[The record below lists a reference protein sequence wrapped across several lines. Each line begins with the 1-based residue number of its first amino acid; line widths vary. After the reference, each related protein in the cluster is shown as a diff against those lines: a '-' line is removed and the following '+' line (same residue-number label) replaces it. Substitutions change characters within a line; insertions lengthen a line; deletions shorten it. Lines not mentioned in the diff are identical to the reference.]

1 MKYSVIIVAAG
12 KGTRTGLTYNKVF
25 YKINNE
31 PIICKTLRP
40 FLTDEDCERIV
51 ISIAPTEQKDFE
63 SLITSPKVVY
73 TFGGATRQE
82 SAYLGLAKVESDYVM
97 IHDGVRP
104 FVKKEQIEQLKYA
117 LQQDDAALLMVPLID
132 TIKEVTDGYAIHTP
146 KRENYFAAQT
156 PQAFKTSLIRYCHEE
171 ARKHPEIIASDDAML
186 CEVFSDAR
194 IKVIEGSYGNI
205 KITTKKDIQQFEDSK
220 E

>member
-31 PIICKTLRP
+31 PIICKTLRL

-73 TFGGATRQE
+73 TF
-82 SAYLGLAKVESDYVM
+82 
-97 IHDGVRP
+97 
-104 FVKKEQIEQLKYA
+104 
-117 LQQDDAALLMVPLID
+117 
-132 TIKEVTDGYAIHTP
+132 
-146 KRENYFAAQT
+146 
-156 PQAFKTSLIRYCHEE
+156 
-171 ARKHPEIIASDDAML
+171 
-186 CEVFSDAR
+186 
-194 IKVIEGSYGNI
+194 
-205 KITTKKDIQQFEDSK
+205 
-220 E
+220 

>member
-63 SLITSPKVVY
+63 SLITSPKVVLPS
-73 TFGGATRQE
+73 E
-82 SAYLGLAKVESDYVM
+82 V
-97 IHDGVRP
+97 
-104 FVKKEQIEQLKYA
+104 
-117 LQQDDAALLMVPLID
+117 QQD
-132 TIKEVTDGYAIHTP
+132 
-146 KRENYFAAQT
+146 
-156 PQAFKTSLIRYCHEE
+156 
-171 ARKHPEIIASDDAML
+171 RKVHILDL
-186 CEVFSDAR
+186 QKL
-194 IKVIEGSYGNI
+194 KVI
-205 KITTKKDIQQFEDSK
+205 T
-220 E
+220 

>member
-40 FLTDEDCERIV
+40 FLTDEDCERII

-73 TFGGATRQE
+73 TFGAVSYTHLDVYKRQE
-82 SAYLGLAKVESDYVM
+82 LMLDRLPIQLLQLSHKITFL
-97 IHDGVRP
+97 
-104 FVKKEQIEQLKYA
+104 LKY
-117 LQQDDAALLMVPLID
+117 
-132 TIKEVTDGYAIHTP
+132 
-146 KRENYFAAQT
+146 
-156 PQAFKTSLIRYCHEE
+156 S
-171 ARKHPEIIASDDAML
+171 S
-186 CEVFSDAR
+186 
-194 IKVIEGSYGNI
+194 
-205 KITTKKDIQQFEDSK
+205 
-220 E
+220 